1 MNSINQ
7 PDLINRSLQTILPK
21 GQVFTDRAT
30 LISYEVDAGNDRGMP
45 EGVVFPHSAE
55 DVVCVMRWAAAHNVP
70 LVARGA
76 GTGLSGGAVADR
88 GGIIVEFSRMNQIL
102 DLDEYGRSAVVQPG
116 LINLRLDERAKTRDL
131 YFPPDPASQRASTI
145 GGNVAENSGGPH
157 CFKYGV
163 TTNYVIGM
171 DVVLADG
178 RAVRV
183 GGHALDYPEY
193 DLCGLITGSEGML
206 AIMTA
211 ITVRL
216 LRNPPD
222 VKTMLVV
229 FDSIEQAGTA
239 VSAVIASGL
248 VPATMEMMDSRII
261 GIIEPFAHAGLP
273 TEAGAILII
282 EVDGYAAS
290 LDGQIAEITQ
300 IVQAHG
306 GYGLRIAANAE
317 ERNAIWFA
325 RKSAAGAITRLCP
338 SYYTVDIT
346 VPRSRLAEMLGKVNE
361 LLDRRELRAGH
372 VFHAGDGNLHPLI
385 MIPQPEDRDLI
396 QRVHE
401 ASWEMVAICVGM
413 GGSLSGEHGV
423 GIEKRAYMPLMHTA
437 AELRTMLDIKNAFDP
452 DALLNPGKIFPTPVE
467 IGDDGRTGTDGLKRV
482 RTDAPTSLQT
492 FGQVHIVNNVFAP
505 ATAEEAA
512 EALHTFS
519 KAHQPV
525 SIRGSLARKSHITSE
540 KTVILST
547 ANLKGIKTY
556 AADDLYITVGA
567 GTPLA
572 DVQAFLATD
581 GKQVPLADP
590 WLGLT
595 VGGLVATNINAPQRM
610 RYGSVRDIVLCG
622 TVALADG
629 RLVRVGR
636 PVIKNVAGYDLT
648 KVFVGSHGTLGLL
661 TDITLKVVAHPRA
674 KRTLLLPLDSLQH
687 GLRYARTLLPSALV
701 ASALVLCKDCA
712 IPGVSQAAQ
721 PPYTLVY
728 TAEGIAEDVEA
739 ELAEVRRILQKEQA
753 APPTEVATLSG
764 TDIWAALLGDTQRNI
779 QMRVGVPAKDMAAY
793 INDQSAL
800 LQRGAFLA
808 DIGNGLLY
816 ATKNTND
823 ATRAHRWI
831 EQLRTPALALE
842 GYAVVITMPE
852 EWHEAI
858 DRWGY
863 RPQALDVMRTLKKR
877 WDPAGILNVGE
888 FIVG

>member
-1 MNSINQ
+1 M
-7 PDLINRSLQTILPK
+7 
-21 GQVFTDRAT
+21 FTDHAT
-30 LISYEVDAGNDRGMP
+30 LISYEADAGNDKGMP

-55 DVVCVMRWAAAHNVP
+55 DVVRIVRWAATHAVP

-88 GGIIVEFSRMNQIL
+88 GGLIVEFSRMNAIL

-116 LINLRLDERAKTRDL
+116 LINLRLDERAKTKAL
-131 YFPPDPASQRASTI
+131 YFPPDPASQRASSI

-206 AIMTA
+206 AIMTT

-229 FDSIEQAGTA
+229 FDSIEQAGAA
-239 VSAVIASGL
+239 VSAVIANGL
-248 VPATMEMMDSRII
+248 VPATMEMMDQKII

-273 TEAGAILII
+273 TDAGAVLII
-282 EVDGYAAS
+282 EVDGYPAS
-290 LDGQIAEITQ
+290 MDAQIAEISQ
-300 IVQAHG
+300 IMQTYG

-317 ERNAIWFA
+317 ERDAIWFA

-338 SYYTVDIT
+338 AYYTVDIT
-346 VPRSRLAEMLGKVNE
+346 VPRSRLAEMLSKVNQLLERHE
-361 LLDRRELRAGH
+361 LMAGH

-385 MIPQPEDRDLI
+385 MIPQPEDHDLM

-401 ASWEMVAICVGM
+401 ASWEMVTICVGM

-423 GIEKRAYMPLMHTA
+423 GIEKRAYMPLMHTP
-437 AELRTMLDIKNAFDP
+437 AELATMLDVKHAFDP
-452 DALLNPGKIFPTPVE
+452 HALLNPGKIFPAPVE
-467 IGDDGRTGTDGLKRV
+467 GGERGGGLDKSVPTDV
-482 RTDAPTSLQT
+482 YPPIPD
-492 FGQVHIVNNVFAP
+492 NVFAP
-505 ATAEEAA
+505 ATAEEAVA
-512 EALHTFS
+512 GLQAFS
-519 KAHQPV
+519 DAHRPV
-525 SIRGSLARKSHITSE
+525 FIRGTVKSKPRTTPE
-540 KTVILST
+540 KAVMLST
-547 ANLKGIKTY
+547 ANLNGIKTY

-572 DVQAFLATD
+572 DIQAFLAAD
-581 GKQVPLADP
+581 RKQVPLVSP
-590 WLGLT
+590 WPAMSI
-595 VGGLVATNINAPQRM
+595 GGLVAANINAPLRM
-610 RYGSVRDIVLCG
+610 RYGSLRDIVLCG
-622 TVALADG
+622 TVALANG

-648 KVFVGSHGTLGLL
+648 KVFVGSQGTLGLL
-661 TDITLKVVAHPRA
+661 TDITLKVVVQPRV
-674 KRTLLLPLDSLQH
+674 KRSLLVPLDNLQH
-687 GLRYARTLLPSALV
+687 GLRYARTLLPSVLV
-701 ASALVLCKDCA
+701 ASALVLCKDCML
-712 IPGVSQAAQ
+712 PTMSQISQTPQA
-721 PPYTLVY
+721 PYTLVY
-728 TAEGIAEDVEA
+728 TAEGMAEDVQA
-739 ELAEVRRILQKEQA
+739 ELAQVRHILQAEH
-753 APPTEVATLSG
+753 APAPIEIDTGSGSDVWAT
-764 TDIWAALLGDTQRNI
+764 LLGDTGNPI
-779 QMRVGVPAKDMAAY
+779 QSVLLRVGIPTKDMPMY
-793 INDQSAL
+793 INDQSAI
-800 LQRGAFLA
+800 LQHGAFLA

-816 ATKNTND
+816 ATMNASD
-823 ATRAHRWI
+823 ATPAQRWI

-852 EWHEAI
+852 EWHGAI

-863 RPQALDVMRTLKKR
+863 QPQALDVMRRLKKQ
-877 WDPAGILNVGE
+877 WDPEGILNPGE
-888 FIVG
+888 FITG